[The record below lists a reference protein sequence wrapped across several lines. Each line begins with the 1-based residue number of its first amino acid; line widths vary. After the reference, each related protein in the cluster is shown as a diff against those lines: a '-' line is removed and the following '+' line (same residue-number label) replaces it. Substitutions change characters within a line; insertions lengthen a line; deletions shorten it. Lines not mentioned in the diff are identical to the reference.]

1 MFLNNSAI
9 FGTTLLAD
17 LGYLRKMSASTR
29 NPGVETLSIE
39 TLPPTPIQGLPGIH
53 VVQSLP
59 LMTMTVSQQTK
70 LLSSPNCSN

>member
-39 TLPPTPIQGLPGIH
+39 TLPPIPNTETASHSRGPKLTFDDNDGLATDEA
-53 VVQSLP
+53 VEFSEL
-59 LMTMTVSQQTK
+59 
-70 LLSSPNCSN
+70 